1 MTTPKLV
8 WMMHPCFFLFGGEV
22 SWLLGGSWP
31 KYICTFKKTYFSHRL
46 KMEVC
51 QGKSRILIKILYGE
65 SNGECKKKM
74 ATFQREKNPSEV
86 TNCMKFGLRFR
97 EFAREFFDT
106 KDGFGWQT
114 WQVLGIHNHMGFLS
128 SDMNREENDLAIFVP
143 IHCFRFLH
151 ISTSLFRKKT
161 DYCFFPFQ
169 KQIIETNVRNKTYQ
183 NVGHFMRN
191 SGRHC

>member
-1 MTTPKLV
+1 
-8 WMMHPCFFLFGGEV
+8 
-22 SWLLGGSWP
+22 
-31 KYICTFKKTYFSHRL
+31 
-46 KMEVC
+46 MEVC

-151 ISTSLFRKKT
+151 ISTSLFRKK
-161 DYCFFPFQ
+161 
-169 KQIIETNVRNKTYQ
+169 QITAFSPSRNK
-183 NVGHFMRN
+183 
-191 SGRHC
+191 